1 MVLRMPSKRV
11 YVDHLRA
18 IELFAGF
25 SRKEL
30 EVVASAGQHLS
41 VPAGTTLITQGDA
54 GYDAYILLAGEVQV
68 KRNGRTVGT
77 EQPGAIIGELALL
90 DHAPRS
96 ATAVCATDCDIL
108 VLSRGAFRGTLD
120 RSPALTHKLMAAL
133 AARVRELD
141 HRAYG

>member
-1 MVLRMPSKRV
+1 MPSKRV

-18 IELFAGF
+18 IDLFAGF

-41 VPAGTTLITQGDA
+41 VPAGTTLITQNDA

-68 KRNGRTVGT
+68 KRNGRTVHT

-96 ATAVCATDCDIL
+96 ATAICATDCDIL

-120 RSPALTHKLMAAL
+120 RSPALTRKLMASM

-141 HRAYG
+141 NRAYG